1 MIIEEMNKCIIDM
14 QTIQQLEQASKDS
27 EKQDKIDSLFSA
39 TVIDNDKII
48 KLIDSARSYV
58 SFVPSLELK
67 DMLRQILNDAL
78 ESTRIGAVQDA
89 SIKYL
94 QGKIKSAKE
103 QLATEWGDYYSLI
116 SEKIISTLGT
126 VKEITPDREKTGFV
140 INNIKNGA
148 VISYENSD
156 RMRLLSEGLKNANTI
171 LDSLGL
177 TEEIMLFLD
186 KVSEGNAN
194 VTDLSD
200 SILEWIRSENLIN
213 KFVIAFN

>member
-58 SFVPSLELK
+58 SFVPSPELK